1 MTRSGFRIGRSL
13 ALILTL
19 ALSALILGGA
29 EPASAATS
37 TVTKTADTN
46 EPPPSGQGIVGT
58 LPESGF
64 GLVTFGGTIEQL
76 RDELATACP
85 SGNPIFATS
94 GGGFIGFF
102 PTAAV
107 AAVNAQFNARFPGGV
122 IPSGTP
128 LLGGNCGSAIEIGTA
143 DVVGIWGSGDELAR
157 FEAMVAPWEA
167 RTGESMNFTG
177 TSAMLTEL
185 LTTRVVGGN
194 PPDIAI
200 PPELGTLR
208 QFARDGKLVP
218 LADCGIEN
226 LVRGRYPQ
234 AFIDLGTVDG
244 TLYGFFMK
252 ADTKGTIWYNPKVF
266 AEKGWQ
272 PLTASSTFDDLI
284 ALSEQIKATGLTP
297 WSVGVESGGASGWP
311 GTDWIQELILGEP
324 DGAEVNDGVID
335 GSVPFTDDRVKAA
348 WEKFGQIAL
357 TEGYVVQGGADG
369 INAAGFVDASF
380 PPFQDPPEA
389 AMYYLGGFTAGFIR
403 DQFPDAVPGEDFDFF
418 PFPGGGVTG
427 GANVVYAFNADPTTC
442 SLMQWLATAE
452 AQQIWVNLGG
462 FNSVHKD
469 IDFSR
474 YPDPVS
480 RSLAESLLDASAFRF
495 DLDDTIGGETQRAFW
510 AGVTQYLADPGSLDS
525 ILSDIESTR

>member
-1 MTRSGFRIGRSL
+1 MGCSHTIIPASEGHLFACPGSRIGSRV
-13 ALILTL
+13 
-19 ALSALILGGA
+19 
-29 EPASAATS
+29 P
-37 TVTKTADTN
+37 VD
-46 EPPPSGQGIVGT
+46 
-58 LPESGF
+58 
-64 GLVTFGGTIEQL
+64 
-76 RDELATACP
+76 
-85 SGNPIFATS
+85 
-94 GGGFIGFF
+94 
-102 PTAAV
+102 
-107 AAVNAQFNARFPGGV
+107 PG
-122 IPSGTP
+122 
-128 LLGGNCGSAIEIGTA
+128 LGGNCGSAIEIGTA

-167 RTGESMNFTG
+167 FRGGSMNFIGTG
-177 TSAMLTEL
+177 DLMEL
-185 LTTRVVGGN
+185 LTTSVAGGN

-200 PPELGTLR
+200 PPELSTLT

-218 LADCGIEN
+218 LAACGIEN
-226 LVRGRYPQ
+226 LVRDKYPQ
-234 AFIDLGTVDG
+234 AYIDLGTVDG

-252 ADTKGTIWYNPKVF
+252 ADTKATIWYNPKVF
-266 AEKGWQ
+266 AENGWQ

-284 ALSEQIKATGLTP
+284 ALSEQIKASGLTP
-297 WSVGVESGGASGWP
+297 WSMGVASGAASGWP
-311 GTDWIQELILGEP
+311 GTEWIQQILLSEAGG
-324 DGAEVNDGVID
+324 DVYDGVID

-348 WEKFGQIAL
+348 WERFGQIAL
-357 TEGYVVQGGADG
+357 TEGYVVQGGVDG
-369 INAAGFVDASF
+369 INATGFADASF

-389 AMYYLGGFTAGFIR
+389 AMYHLGGFTAGFIR
-403 DQFPDAVPGEDFDFF
+403 GQFPDAVPGEDFDFF

-427 GANVVYAFNADPTTC
+427 GAHVVYAFNADPTTC

-480 RSLAESLLDASAFRF
+480 RSLAESLLNASAFRF
-495 DLDDTIGGETQRAFW
+495 DLDDTIGSELQTSFW